1 MRRLPFS
8 KERLYIR
15 RQSSLILIYGEA
27 VAMEEREDKRGF
39 KVQDRRRFS
48 PETGEARET
57 EETAQSSEAPAPD
70 SATERLQESRT
81 EQPQS
86 KRPTAVPPELSFSS
100 FILGLSTQALMY
112 MGEIPAAPGQPVQT
126 DLAAAQQMIDVLAM
140 LQQKTKGNLDAG
152 EAAMLENAL
161 FDLRMHYVELVKKSH
176 NPPQGTPR

>member
-1 MRRLPFS
+1 
-8 KERLYIR
+8 
-15 RQSSLILIYGEA
+15 
-27 VAMEEREDKRGF
+27 MEEQEEKRGF

-57 EETAQSSEAPAPD
+57 EETAQSSETTPPGPATAR
-70 SATERLQESRT
+70 SQESRA
-81 EQPQS
+81 EQSRNQRS
-86 KRPTAVPPELSFSS
+86 TAVPPELSFSS

-140 LQQKTKGNLDAG
+140 LEQKTKGNLDAG

-176 NPPQGTPR
+176 NLPPGTPR